1 VIEDFTE
8 RNDMNLEALQQTGTP
23 CATFARLLAG
33 MLSALAL
40 AGCQTTSQILA
51 DDSHVPLPSLR
62 VAVSLDESVQA
73 PAEPQTGKAI
83 EFSFAKAKGSGQQTL
98 VAGQHPIVYYDA
110 TFVAPQ
116 QIRSEFDISYADI
129 SFRWRKFFRERSL
142 GLELSGGVG
151 HTSLELAVS
160 SAAQYAA
167 GDFGNYGWQGGVG
180 LVWRLRPGT
189 SLHTHV
195 SGFAARSSPGISDLG
210 RYELFLAQA
219 LGDNLALRAGYAKWE
234 VNGSAGIGMSE
245 FRMTFSGPT
254 LDVGLNF

>member
-1 VIEDFTE
+1 
-8 RNDMNLEALQQTGTP
+8 MSLEALRQSGTN
-23 CATFARLLAG
+23 ATFTRLLAAS
-33 MLSALAL
+33 LAALTL

-51 DDSHVPLPSLR
+51 DDAHVPLPSLR
-62 VAVSLDESVQA
+62 LAVSLDEGGQA

-83 EFSFAKAKGSGQQTL
+83 EFSYAKAKGSGEQTL
-98 VAGQHPIVYYDA
+98 VAGQHPIIYYDA

-116 QIRSEFDISYADI
+116 RIKSDFDISYADI
-129 SFRWRKFFRERSL
+129 SFRWRKFFRERSF
-142 GLELSGGVG
+142 GLELSGGIG

-160 SAAQYAA
+160 SPAQQAV

-180 LVWRLRPGT
+180 LIWRARPGT
-189 SLHTHV
+189 SLHAHV
-195 SGFAARSSPGISDLG
+195 TGFAARSNPGISDFG